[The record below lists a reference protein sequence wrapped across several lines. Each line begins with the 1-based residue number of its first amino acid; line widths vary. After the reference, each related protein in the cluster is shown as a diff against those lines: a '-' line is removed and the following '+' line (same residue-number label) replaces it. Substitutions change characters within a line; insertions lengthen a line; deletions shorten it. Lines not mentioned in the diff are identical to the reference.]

1 MSSINKGAV
10 VAPSSNKPV
19 QFRYLDLVMAFFVLI
34 LVVSNVAS
42 SAKIVDLGFSLFGI
56 RLAFDG
62 GTLFFPLSY
71 VFGDVLTE
79 VYGFRA
85 SRKVIW
91 TGFVLLALSS
101 LMFLLLKALPGEAG
115 WEADVGNAAYDAVL
129 GGISSGGIVVA
140 SLAGYLVGEFSNSV
154 VLSRVK
160 IAMKGRLLFV
170 RTIGSTLVGELL
182 DSFVFILV
190 ATLAGVFSWD
200 IFVSLVFTN
209 YLLKCLVEVL
219 MTPVTYLTVFRL
231 KKAEGVDTFDVG
243 VRFNPFGM
251 KPQA

>member
-1 MSSINKGAV
+1 MTN
-10 VAPSSNKPV
+10 
-19 QFRYLDLVMAFFVLI
+19 QFRYLDMVMAFFVLI

-56 RLAFDG
+56 QLAFDG

-91 TGFVLLALSS
+91 TGFGALAFSS
-101 LMFLLLKALPGEAG
+101 LLFLLLRVLPGEAG
-115 WEADVGNAAYDAVL
+115 WEATVGAAAYNAVL
-129 GGISSGGIVVA
+129 GGISSGGIVLA
-140 SLAGYLVGEFSNSV
+140 SLAGYWIGEFANSV
-154 VLSRVK
+154 VLSR
-160 IAMKGRLLFV
+160 MKVVMQGRFLFV
-170 RTIGSTLVGELL
+170 RTIGSTLVGEML
-182 DSFVFILV
+182 DSLVFVLV
-190 ATLAGVFSWD
+190 ATLTGVFSWD

-209 YLLKCLVEVL
+209 YLLKCIIEAL
-219 MTPVTYLTVFRL
+219 MTPLTYAVVFRL

-243 VRFNPFGM
+243 VRFNPFAI
-251 KPQA
+251 KK